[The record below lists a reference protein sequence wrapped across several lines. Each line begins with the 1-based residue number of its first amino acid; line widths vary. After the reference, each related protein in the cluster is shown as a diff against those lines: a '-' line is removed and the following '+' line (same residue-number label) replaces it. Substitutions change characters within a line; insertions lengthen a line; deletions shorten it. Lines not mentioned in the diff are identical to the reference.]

1 MLAVI
6 GLVRNSKEIL
16 HPPPISISMAAVV
29 VADAAAVV
37 AVEAISI
44 TMVLDAA
51 MLIVV
56 LPISILMNASKP
68 IECFKMLDW
77 RGGRKQNVSPVSGK
91 ALDFVVWAPG
101 LVHEVVALGEPV

>member
-1 MLAVI
+1 
-6 GLVRNSKEIL
+6 
-16 HPPPISISMAAVV
+16 MAAVV

-56 LPISILMNASKP
+56 LPISILT
-68 IECFKMLDW
+68 ILLFRRW
-77 RGGRKQNVSPVSGK
+77 GVS
-91 ALDFVVWAPG
+91 L
-101 LVHEVVALGEPV
+101 